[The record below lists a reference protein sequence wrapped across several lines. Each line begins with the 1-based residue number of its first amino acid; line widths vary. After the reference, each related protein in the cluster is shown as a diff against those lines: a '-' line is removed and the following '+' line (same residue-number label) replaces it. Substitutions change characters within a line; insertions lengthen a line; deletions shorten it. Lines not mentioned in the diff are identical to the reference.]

1 MKILLGQLNS
11 NGDCLFATVI
21 ARQVKEVDYPDCH
34 LTWAVNS
41 KCRQTVEL
49 NPYVDEIWEI
59 PTEKAVSN
67 QEEWEDFIRQVEKRK
82 AAGDFDLFFP
92 TQIVGEN
99 WIKYDGGVRSS
110 IYANYPHEIRVSDQ
124 PIINLS
130 EQEIENVRRF
140 RTQYQLEKYDQVVLV
155 ECGPDSFEASLN
167 PQKACELAIKLSA
180 DFKNT
185 AFILSSNKPVASDY
199 PHIID
204 GSRISFREN
213 AELAKYCDLFIG
225 CGSGI
230 SWLTTTNWAKKINS
244 ILIINSENP
253 ILPSVAFDHKFIGL
267 PVDHLIEIKDSAEAL
282 NKLEMCF
289 REIRKSDFA
298 TARAAFNETIELTN
312 FSELRKQLRY
322 TLIKKDFRD
331 FFLCLK
337 RYARRNGVKMF
348 FTAEFKNTLLF
359 LSNLLVKKVS
369 KS

>member
-21 ARQVKEVDYPDCH
+21 ARQIKEIDYPNCH

-41 KCRQTVEL
+41 RCRQSIEL
-49 NPYVDEIWEI
+49 NPHIDEIWEI

-67 QEEWEDFIRQVEKRK
+67 QEEWEDFIRQVEERKR
-82 AAGDFDLFFP
+82 AGDFDLFFP

-110 IYANYPHEIRVSDQ
+110 IYANYPHKITVSHQ
-124 PIINLS
+124 PVINLS
-130 EQEIENVRRF
+130 EEEIENVRRF
-140 RTQYQLEKYDQVVLV
+140 REEHYLKNYDQVVLV

-167 PQKACELAIKLSA
+167 PQKAYELAIKLSA

-185 AFILSSNKPVASDY
+185 AFILSSNKPVASAY
-199 PHIID
+199 PNIID
-204 GSRISFREN
+204 GSRVSFREN
-213 AELAKYCDLFIG
+213 AELVKHCGLFIG

-230 SWLTTTNWAKKINS
+230 SWLTTTNRAKKINS
-244 ILIINSENP
+244 ILIINAENP
-253 ILPSVAFDHKFIGL
+253 ISPSMAFDHRFIGL

-282 NKLEMCF
+282 SKLEACF
-289 REIRKSDFA
+289 REIQKSDFA
-298 TARAAFNETIELTN
+298 EARAVFNEKIELTN

-322 TLIKKDFRD
+322 TLIKKDFRE

-337 RYARRNGVKMF
+337 RYARRNGIKMF
-348 FTAEFKNTLLF
+348 FTAEFKNTLSF
-359 LSNLLVKKVS
+359 LANLAVKKVS

>member
-11 NGDCLFATVI
+11 NGDCLFATVV
-21 ARQVKEVDYPDCH
+21 ARQIKEIDYPNCH

-41 KCRQTVEL
+41 LCRQSIEL
-49 NPYVDEIWEI
+49 NPYIDEIWEI

-67 QEEWEDFIRQVEKRK
+67 QTEWENFIRQVEEKM

-92 TQIVGEN
+92 TQIVGAN

-110 IYANYPHEIRVSDQ
+110 IYANYPHEITVSHQ
-124 PIINLS
+124 PVINLS
-130 EQEIENVRRF
+130 EEEIENVQRF
-140 RTQYQLEKYDQVVLV
+140 GEKNELEKYDQIVLV

-167 PQKACELAIKLSA
+167 PQKAYELAVKLTA
-180 DFKNT
+180 DFENT
-185 AFILSSNKPVASDY
+185 AFILSSNKPVLSNY
-199 PHIID
+199 PNIID
-204 GSRISFREN
+204 ASRISFREN
-213 AELAKYCDLFIG
+213 AELVKYCDLFIG

-244 ILIINSENP
+244 ILIINAENP
-253 ILPSVAFDHKFIGL
+253 ILPSVAFDHEFVGL

-282 NKLEMCF
+282 DKLEACF
-289 REIRKSDFA
+289 REIRKNDFA
-298 TARAAFNETIELTN
+298 KARDLYNEEIELTN
-312 FSELRKQLRY
+312 FSELRKQLRS
-322 TLIKKDFRD
+322 TIIKKDFRE

-337 RYARRNGVKMF
+337 RYARRNGAKMF

-359 LSNLLVKKVS
+359 LANLAMKKVS

>member
-11 NGDCLFATVI
+11 NGDCLFATIV
-21 ARQVKEVDYPDCH
+21 ARQIKEVDYPNCH

-41 KCRQTVEL
+41 RCRQTVEL

-67 QEEWEDFIRQVEKRK
+67 QAEWEDFIRQVEERK
-82 AAGDFDLFFP
+82 QAGDFDLFFP

-110 IYANYPHEIRVSDQ
+110 IYANYPHKIAVSHQ
-124 PIINLS
+124 PIIKLS
-130 EQEIENVRRF
+130 KEEIENVRRF
-140 RTQYQLEKYDQVVLV
+140 REKHEFEKYGQVVLV

-167 PQKACELAIKLSA
+167 PQRAYELAVKLSA
-180 DFKNT
+180 DFENT
-185 AFILSSNKPVASDY
+185 AFILSSNKTVASDY
-199 PHIID
+199 PNIID

-213 AELAKYCDLFIG
+213 AELAKYCDLLIG

-230 SWLTTTNWAKKINS
+230 SWLTTTVWAKKINS
-244 ILIINSENP
+244 VLIINAENP
-253 ILPSVAFDHKFIGL
+253 ILPSMAFDHRFIGL
-267 PVDHLIEIKDSAEAL
+267 PVNHLIEIKDSAEAL
-282 NKLEMCF
+282 GKLEACF
-289 REIRKSDFA
+289 RKIYKGDFA
-298 TARAAFNETIELTN
+298 EARALFNEKIELTN
-312 FSELRKQLRY
+312 FSELRKQLKA
-322 TLIKKDFRD
+322 TLINKDIKE

-359 LSNLLVKKVS
+359 LSNSILKKVS